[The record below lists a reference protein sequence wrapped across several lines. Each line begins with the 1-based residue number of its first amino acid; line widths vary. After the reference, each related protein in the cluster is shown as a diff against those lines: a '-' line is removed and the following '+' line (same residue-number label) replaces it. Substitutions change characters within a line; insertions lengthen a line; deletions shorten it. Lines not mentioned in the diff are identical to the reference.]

1 MSMRS
6 KKGAHLEETK
16 LSLIEPLENGGRL
29 QSHSTT
35 EHGSL
40 ADNKHPKITNHQTTS
55 QTKLMVPS

>member
-1 MSMRS
+1 M
-6 KKGAHLEETK
+6 AETK
-16 LSLIEPLENGGRL
+16 LSLIEPLENGRRL